1 MFFLSYRGYDISM
14 KHVFNG
20 KERDADEWASL
31 LAQVDPRLELR
42 SIKSPPQSMLSI
54 IEVVMKEPDGKLWG
68 P

>member
-1 MFFLSYRGYDISM
+1 M